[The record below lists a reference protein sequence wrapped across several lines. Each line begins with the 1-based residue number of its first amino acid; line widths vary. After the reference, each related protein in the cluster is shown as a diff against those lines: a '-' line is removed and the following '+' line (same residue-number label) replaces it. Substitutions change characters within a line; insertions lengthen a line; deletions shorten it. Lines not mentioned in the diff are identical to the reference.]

1 MLNSLSAL
9 TVQSILR
16 VLPGA
21 VADGLIWGILALGV
35 YVTFRL
41 LDFPDM
47 SVEGTFA
54 LGGCVTA
61 TLITNGVHVSIAM
74 LVAVLAGALGGALTG
89 VLHTKLKIHAILAG
103 ILTMFALYSVNV
115 HVLGGKTSLSL
126 LGTNTMCNFLMG
138 KGLSNVNANLVI
150 AGIAVAVTVAFLY
163 WLFGTKL
170 GSAVRATGCNQD
182 MARAQGIDTDMHVIA
197 GLAISNA
204 LSALAGSLWAQS
216 NNDIQV
222 NAGSGA
228 IVFGL
233 TGIVLGEVFIKERY
247 SFWLKLSFVALGSVL
262 YRLIIAVAIK
272 VVSFI
277 TMDDLKLISALII
290 ILVLAVKYF
299 SKNKTAVKEKRH
311 A

>member
-1 MLNSLSAL
+1 MINSLAAFSL
-9 TVQSILR
+9 QSIWR

-21 VADGLIWGILALGV
+21 ISDGLIWGILALGV
-35 YVTFRL
+35 FVTFRL

-61 TLITNGVHVSIAM
+61 ILVKNGVNVGLAM
-74 LVAVLAGALGGALTG
+74 LVAVIAGALGGALTG
-89 VLHTKLKIHAILAG
+89 VLHTKLKIHAILSG
-103 ILTMFALYSVNV
+103 ILTMFALYSINV

-126 LGTNTMCNFLMG
+126 LGTKTMCNFLME
-138 KGLSNVNANLVI
+138 KGLANVNANLVI
-150 AGIAVAVTVAFLY
+150 AGVAVAVTVAFLY

-170 GSAVRATGCNQD
+170 GSAVRATGCNGD
-182 MARAQGIDTDMHVIA
+182 MARAQGIDTDLHVII

-204 LSALAGSLWAQS
+204 LAALAGSLWAQS
-216 NNDIQV
+216 NNDVQV

-233 TGIVLGEVFIKERY
+233 TGIVLGEVFIKEKY
-247 SFWLKLSFVALGSVL
+247 SFWIKLSFVALGSML
-262 YRLIIAVAIK
+262 YRIIIAVAIK

-290 ILVLAVKYF
+290 ILVLAIKFF
-299 SKNKTAVKEKRH
+299 SKKSAQKEKRH